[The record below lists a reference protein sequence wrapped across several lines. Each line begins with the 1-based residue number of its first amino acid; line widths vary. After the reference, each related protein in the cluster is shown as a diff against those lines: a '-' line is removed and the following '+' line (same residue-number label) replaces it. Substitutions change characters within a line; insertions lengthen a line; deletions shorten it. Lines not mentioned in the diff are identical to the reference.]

1 MLAKKLNRLI
11 EKLSA
16 ILSQST
22 SVAEDVA
29 NSKASL
35 EDISEGTKVV
45 IHNMNR
51 IMEGL
56 HILLMELQK
65 K

>member
-16 ILSQST
+16 NLSQST